1 MPLSCWEKSKRW
13 ADWHTMANREALR
26 ELQSRLATRLQ
37 AARTEGMSVAWL
49 AVKAADANLL
59 LPLGQSGEIFPLAG
73 LQAVPYAQPWFRGV
87 LNIRGGLFGVVD
99 LKGFIS
105 SGQAPRRTEGAATE
119 ACVVTLNP
127 LLEVNCAV
135 QVDSLA
141 GLRGADAFASSCAA
155 PEGSPAYF
163 GHQFVDKEGV
173 TWQEID
179 LRTLS
184 QTPQFLNIS
193 A

>member
-1 MPLSCWEKSKRW
+1 
-13 ADWHTMANREALR
+13 MANREALR

-49 AVKAADANLL
+49 AVKAADANFL
-59 LPLGQSGEIFPLAG
+59 LPLGQSGEIFPLVS
-73 LQAVPYAQPWFRGV
+73 LQPVPYAQVWFKGV

-99 LKGFIS
+99 LIGFIR
-105 SGQAPRRTEGAATE
+105 SGQSPKREAVSPD

-127 LLEVNCAV
+127 LLDVNCAL
-135 QVDSLA
+135 QVDSLS
-141 GLRGADAFASSCAA
+141 GLRGADAFVSSSAA
-155 PEGSPAYF
+155 PEGSPTYF
-163 GHQFVDKEGV
+163 GHQFEDKDGV

-184 QTPQFLNIS
+184 QTPQFLSIS